1 MPEAYL
7 QELYLKTEQSLI
19 DEIFR
24 KRAKGY
30 VDYAEVAALERV
42 QATLQ
47 GMIDEGFEYVPKM
60 IEKRF
65 YGGSGA
71 SGGYAN
77 AKGLNAVQTAVEEQ
91 LIDALLANV
100 MSAAEKAYETSRT
113 LYRLARLDDDE
124 LRKAA
129 LVSTAYAEA
138 LGKGAYTSAQLM
150 EVSIRNHGI
159 TAFVDKAGRNWSLAS
174 YCSMAT
180 RTTARQAQ
188 VAALL
193 TKDDHD
199 LFRIVPHASSCP
211 ICAPLEGRVYSKSGA
226 DPNYPPLSLAFGKID
241 PAGSDDLSNTYLNIH
256 PNCLCTLVRYT
267 EMGKTDKEIEAVRQ
281 FSNPDTNPLDIDP
294 RSKKQVEAYKEKE
307 RNRARLLRERR
318 KKEAE
323 KVAEAIPKPAKLK
336 SNFVPAKTI
345 QEAEEHAKRFI
356 DDAQWAALG
365 LSYKGISVDVA
376 NAVNKTI
383 GDLFDEFEIEKFGG
397 IVAPAG
403 NTKLGKSVENAVA
416 AYHPARNSFI
426 LNRKS
431 LTDESLRQEA
441 EAVSRWLEHPERFD
455 LSGMSRTHVQIM
467 ENSKQS
473 GRLVVSRTVEEAMSH
488 EFGHALSRT
497 ALKNSPELDELRARM
512 PQYAPRISGYA
523 TANFDEYI
531 AESFASWRK
540 GENVADPLMVKVFEE
555 ARR

>member
-1 MPEAYL
+1 MAKITTKTKAPEAYL
-7 QELYLKTEQSLI
+7 QQLYLKTEQSLI

-77 AKGLNAVQTAVEEQ
+77 AKGLSAVQTAVEEQ

-256 PNCLCTLVRYT
+256 PNCLCSLVRYT
-267 EMGKTDKEIEAVRQ
+267 EIGKTDKEIEAMRR
-281 FSNPDTNPLDIDP
+281 FSNPETNPLDIDP

-307 RNRARLLRERR
+307 RNRARLLRDRR
-318 KKEAE
+318 QFEEYRAILGKYAPKSFAEFRDLRYNKFRAWEVKQREFKTVKALKGKPWDPSFINKAIITYYDFRKEGLE
-323 KVAEAIPKPAKLK
+323 LSQHAIGRFLDRSRGAYTLRDIVEQWKKPA
-336 SNFVPAKTI
+336 NFVQP
-345 QEAEEHAKRFI
+345 
-356 DDAQWAALG
+356 D
-365 LSYKGISVDVA
+365 
-376 NAVNKTI
+376 
-383 GDLFDEFEIEKFGG
+383 
-397 IVAPAG
+397 
-403 NTKLGKSVENAVA
+403 
-416 AYHPARNSFI
+416 
-426 LNRKS
+426 
-431 LTDESLRQEA
+431 
-441 EAVSRWLEHPERFD
+441 
-455 LSGMSRTHVQIM
+455 
-467 ENSKQS
+467 
-473 GRLVVSRTVEEAMSH
+473 GR
-488 EFGHALSRT
+488 
-497 ALKNSPELDELRARM
+497 
-512 PQYAPRISGYA
+512 
-523 TANFDEYI
+523 
-531 AESFASWRK
+531 
-540 GENVADPLMVKVFEE
+540 MVKLYDGRAIVYEPDTGVIRTIVDRDSPRKDWGN
-555 ARR
+555 A